1 MWERQRIL
9 RPGRAMEIAESIIAS
24 RKSGKTPFGGH
35 RLPGVVTFYR
45 HKEDDGN
52 EVATGILD
60 GQHRIG
66 ALMILSE
73 NGAWDASNHNIL
85 CDVFDT
91 EGEDDIAALFRD
103 MYVRFK

>member
-1 MWERQRIL
+1 
-9 RPGRAMEIAESIIAS
+9 MEIAESILANS
-24 RKSGKTPFGGH
+24 NKYKTPIGKP
-35 RLPGVVTFYR
+35 RLPGVITFYR
-45 HKEDDGN
+45 YKATGDGN

-73 NGAWDASNHNIL
+73 SGAWDASNANIM

-91 EGEDDIAALFRD
+91 DGENDVAALFRD
-103 MYVRFK
+103 M

>member
-9 RPGRAMEIAESIIAS
+9 RPGRAIEIAESIIAS
-24 RKSGKTPFGGH
+24 RSNSKTPVGGP
-35 RLPGVVTFYR
+35 RLPGVITFYR
-45 HKEDDGN
+45 HKAGGGN

-73 NGAWDASNHNIL
+73 NGAWDASNHNIM

-91 EGEDDIAALFRD
+91 DGENDIAALFRD
-103 MYVRFK
+103 M

>member
-9 RPGRAMEIAESIIAS
+9 RPGRAMEIAESILGS
-24 RKSGKTPFGGH
+24 SKSSKSPAGGP
-35 RLPGVVTFYR
+35 RLPGVITFYR
-45 HKEDDGN
+45 YKDGGAN

-73 NGAWDASNHNIL
+73 NGAWNASNANIM

-91 EGEDDIAALFRD
+91 DGDNDVAALFRD
-103 MYVRFK
+103 M

>member
-9 RPGRAMEIAESIIAS
+9 RPGRAMEIAESILES
-24 RKSGKTPFGGH
+24 SSSGDSARGH
-35 RLPGVVTFYR
+35 RLPGVITFYR
-45 HKEDDGN
+45 CKTGKAN

-73 NGAWDASNHNIL
+73 NGAWDASHANIM

-91 EGEDDIAALFRD
+91 DGENDIAALFRD
-103 MYVRFK
+103 M